1 MEMSDNETTKIT
13 DDDGTTWYEAID
25 GKRYKTRSGAWKR
38 TQKLK
43 TQGEVTEEPLE
54 MPNDQPVATEEDPT
68 FDGPD
73 WAPFDTQNGLSHGR
87 LSHDKIRTRNI
98 G

>member
-43 TQGEVTEEPLE
+43 TQGEVTEEPL
-54 MPNDQPVATEEDPT
+54 
-68 FDGPD
+68 
-73 WAPFDTQNGLSHGR
+73 DTQNGLSHGR